1 VVKVD
6 TPTLEQISAGLIRV
20 KAKQKSL
27 YPYPHDLQMGY
38 DKVVLAFLMGERPEL
53 APASIP
59 EFYEL
64 CEQPLSEWAVEVDD
78 EIDSSESL
86 LFFGEPTELAIELA
100 EAFGG
105 SVLSQQQAKI
115 ATALLQHCHSHP
127 QGVQIYTK
135 FRRFIVEHPVLS
147 NHEFLEAKGSFGLGV
162 GLSDLLD
169 ECYEPIPSCHEF
181 EGNFYACP
189 YCYAIAGINQQKQVI
204 ANSSCNR
211 CPPGRRLK
219 RKIKLSDSSLK
230 LKRGIERFWFYPGR
244 AEIQLYQKLVDIGLD
259 VELYPECDSYDIRI
273 KFNDSEVWAL
283 DLKDYSN
290 PYLLVRNLGNEPIPS
305 EPEWNI
311 AYIVIPAERKK
322 DRPAYLK
329 ELKSKWQWENIKP
342 IFDDAVFALAKKK
355 VGLVQDSS
363 EVSEE
368 FSESVGGVAL
378 RPTKLTLGEALL
390 KEYPEGE
397 ETTRG
402 KSPTKKKG
410 KKT

>member
-1 VVKVD
+1 
-6 TPTLEQISAGLIRV
+6 
-20 KAKQKSL
+20 
-27 YPYPHDLQMGY
+27 
-38 DKVVLAFLMGERPEL
+38 
-53 APASIP
+53 
-59 EFYEL
+59 
-64 CEQPLSEWAVEVDD
+64 
-78 EIDSSESL
+78 
-86 LFFGEPTELAIELA
+86 
-100 EAFGG
+100 
-105 SVLSQQQAKI
+105 
-115 ATALLQHCHSHP
+115 
-127 QGVQIYTK
+127 
-135 FRRFIVEHPVLS
+135 
-147 NHEFLEAKGSFGLGV
+147 
-162 GLSDLLD
+162 
-169 ECYEPIPSCHEF
+169 
-181 EGNFYACP
+181 
-189 YCYAIAGINQQKQVI
+189 
-204 ANSSCNR
+204 
-211 CPPGRRLK
+211 
-219 RKIKLSDSSLK
+219 